1 MESFIVYGSFAI
13 IGIAMLGY
21 VIFELVKF
29 FKMSKEEKRKTIVSY
44 LVGLVTMAEE
54 KIGSGHGEE
63 KLAEVER
70 YFKENAGLFYKIILK
85 MFCKESLKD
94 LIEEALRMVKNNF
107 GKWYLYGRNLDDY
120 TFKCNNN
127 RYCYRNFLKN
137 NKIIE

>member
-70 YFKENAGLFYKIILK
+70 YFKENAGLFYKTILK
-85 MFCKESLKD
+85 VFCKENLKD

-107 GKWYLYGRNLDDY
+107 GK
-120 TFKCNNN
+120 
-127 RYCYRNFLKN
+127 
-137 NKIIE
+137 